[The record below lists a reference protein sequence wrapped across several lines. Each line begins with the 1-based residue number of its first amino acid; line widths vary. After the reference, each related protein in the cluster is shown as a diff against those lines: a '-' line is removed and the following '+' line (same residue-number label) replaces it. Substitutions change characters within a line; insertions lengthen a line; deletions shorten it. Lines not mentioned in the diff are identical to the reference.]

1 MVNIIIRYDTN
12 VQHVI
17 HSFPSLPPSSQKC
30 RINILLKITTYVL
43 KSSLLLQNF
52 PTQTVWGPA
61 KCETNQVAFWSWG
74 IGSINIVP
82 SKSALSADNFVIQHI
97 SKFWK
102 KPGKLWFAP
111 FLKIWLVSQNIGH
124 VDYEF
129 YVLLYILTNMKTCGK
144 VANTKSWIVMF
155 SKKTPVYS
163 GHWTIGILQN
173 RVRILLKRALLLQNR
188 AGILQNWVGI

>member
-1 MVNIIIRYDTN
+1 MQDKYLVENYNVRLEIFFAAPNIFPLRRFEGQQSVKPTKWLFEVEELVRSI
-12 VQHVI
+12 
-17 HSFPSLPPSSQKC
+17 SFPPNLLWVPTILSS
-30 RINILLKITTYVL
+30 
-43 KSSLLLQNF
+43 SAFQNF
-52 PTQTVWGPA
+52 
-61 KCETNQVAFWSWG
+61 E
-74 IGSINIVP
+74 
-82 SKSALSADNFVIQHI
+82 KSLVTYDLPH
-97 SKFWK
+97 
-102 KPGKLWFAP
+102 
-111 FLKIWLVSQNIGH
+111 FLKIWLVSQNIEH

>member
-12 VQHVI
+12 IQHVI
-17 HSFPSLPPSSQKC
+17 HSFPSLLPLSQKC

-43 KSSLLLQNF
+43 KSSLLLQKF
-52 PTQTVWGPA
+52 SHSDGLRASKVWNQPSGFLKLRNWFDQYRSLQICSECRQFCHPA
-61 KCETNQVAFWSWG
+61 Q
-74 IGSINIVP
+74 
-82 SKSALSADNFVIQHI
+82 
-97 SKFWK
+97 FWK

-111 FLKIWLVSQNIGH
+111 FLKIWPVSQNIVH

-163 GHWTIGILQN
+163 GHWTIRIWVILRCWGNSSMVCQQN
-173 RVRILLKRALLLQNR
+173 SDAL
-188 AGILQNWVGI
+188 

>member
-1 MVNIIIRYDTN
+1 MQDKYLVENYN
-12 VQHVI
+12 VRLEIFFAAPKFSLSDGLRASKVWNQ
-17 HSFPSLPPSSQKC
+17 PSGFLKLRNWFDQYRSLQICSEC
-30 RINILLKITTYVL
+30 R
-43 KSSLLLQNF
+43 QF
-52 PTQTVWGPA
+52 CHPA
-61 KCETNQVAFWSWG
+61 Q
-74 IGSINIVP
+74 
-82 SKSALSADNFVIQHI
+82 
-97 SKFWK
+97 FWK

-111 FLKIWLVSQNIGH
+111 FLKIWLVSQNIED

-173 RVRILLKRALLLQNR
+173 RVRILLKRAVLLQER
-188 AGILQNWVGI
+188 AGILQKGFGI